1 VSVGGDLRARIAED
15 GPITFATFMDAALY
29 DADGGFYA
37 RGHRLGPLGP
47 FSTAPTLH
55 AAFADAVA
63 AEARAA
69 HDALGRPERWRLV
82 EAGPGDGTLARA
94 LAARLAD
101 LRPELVVV
109 ERASGMAAL
118 VRTALRGVPHR
129 ICGDARELA
138 PADGIVVANEVFD
151 ALPFRLL
158 RWPDEVLVDV
168 GADGR
173 FVEAYRPAPEPL
185 LAALLAGG
193 VEPFDGGRYAVTE
206 TAPALLRSLAAAVR
220 RGRLLVLD
228 YGGTAAEVHGGRRHP
243 VRTFLGNH
251 TGGDPL
257 AAPGTQDL
265 TADVD
270 FDALRRAAAGLGL
283 RELAYASQAA
293 WLAGRGAV
301 LPPLADRNDDGWRLA
316 RLLDPELPFRVL
328 LLERPT
334 S

>member
-1 VSVGGDLRARIAED
+1 VSVGGDLRERIAAS
-15 GPITFATFMDAALY
+15 GPITFAAFMDAALY

-55 AAFADAVA
+55 AAFAHAVA
-63 AEARAA
+63 AEVRAA
-69 HDALGRPERWRLV
+69 HEALGRPQRFRVV
-82 EAGPGDGTLARA
+82 EAGPGDGTLAA
-94 LAARLAD
+94 ELAALLAD
-101 LRPELVVV
+101 LRPELVLV
-109 ERASGMAAL
+109 ERAAGMAGLA
-118 VRTALRGVPHR
+118 RTALRGVAHR
-129 ICGDARELA
+129 ICGDARDLE

-173 FVEAYRPAPEPL
+173 FVETYRPAPEPL
-185 LAALLAGG
+185 RAALRAGG
-193 VEPFDGGRYAVTE
+193 VEPFDGGRYAIAD
-206 TAPALLRSLAAAVR
+206 TAPALLRSLAASLR

-270 FDALRRAAAGLGL
+270 FDALRRTAAALGL
-283 RELAYASQAA
+283 RELAYAAQAA
-293 WLAGRGAV
+293 WLAAHGAK
-301 LPPLADRNDDGWRLA
+301 LPPLATRDDEGWRLA
-316 RLLDPELPFRVL
+316 RLLDPAFPFQVL
-328 LLERPT
+328 LLERP
-334 S
+334 